1 MEHPMPG
8 IDERWL
14 AMKRAAIDALY
25 REANGDPALIV
36 RLIPHLEELRSVLP
50 QERVQ
55 DRLYVAGLLGSALVG
70 AAMAGESQKARQ
82 AVSVLC
88 EALDIA
94 STYGLHTHLEAAAR
108 QVARAMRLDTS
119 WLDPYRQRDVEA
131 LLALVPTVQLL
142 QNELTWRTAAIGSR
156 PMTDAERKQIRDLE
170 RSILDMKTIERRSST
185 HDSAVQ
191 VISDAF
197 GSGKPLA
204 LYLRSFSRESEHSLR
219 LRGPEGAVAAIRMR
233 HDHVPRALVGLLG
246 SHLPVVGIRNMSDG
260 FSQRERVP
268 MLEIPAKNWQD
279 VAFRLVSFCNIIVL
293 AVDSPT
299 VGITAEI
306 DMIRAVSRQ
315 ESTVVVLPRS
325 RSPDVLQDAWFGED
339 VSQKVSDL
347 TGEGWVKALPD
358 FSRLVWEDNLV
369 PDSKEWL
376 ACIEK
381 LFTL

>member
-1 MEHPMPG
+1 
-8 IDERWL
+8 
-14 AMKRAAIDALY
+14 
-25 REANGDPALIV
+25 
-36 RLIPHLEELRSVLP
+36 
-50 QERVQ
+50 
-55 DRLYVAGLLGSALVG
+55 
-70 AAMAGESQKARQ
+70 
-82 AVSVLC
+82 
-88 EALDIA
+88 
-94 STYGLHTHLEAAAR
+94 
-108 QVARAMRLDTS
+108 
-119 WLDPYRQRDVEA
+119 
-131 LLALVPTVQLL
+131 
-142 QNELTWRTAAIGSR
+142 
-156 PMTDAERKQIRDLE
+156 
-170 RSILDMKTIERRSST
+170 
-185 HDSAVQ
+185 
-191 VISDAF
+191 
-197 GSGKPLA
+197 
-204 LYLRSFSRESEHSLR
+204 
-219 LRGPEGAVAAIRMR
+219 
-233 HDHVPRALVGLLG
+233 
-246 SHLPVVGIRNMSDG
+246 
-260 FSQRERVP
+260 